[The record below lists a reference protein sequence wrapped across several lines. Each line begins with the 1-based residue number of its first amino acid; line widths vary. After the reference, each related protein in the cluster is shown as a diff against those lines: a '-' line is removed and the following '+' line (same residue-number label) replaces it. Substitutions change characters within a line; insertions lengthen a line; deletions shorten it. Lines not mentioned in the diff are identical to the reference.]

1 MFSEYYVL
9 SIAGSTLH
17 GFFNSHNEVY
27 IAIVIII
34 TSLLHK
40 EKWGFMEVKRLV
52 NLSF

>member
-1 MFSEYYVL
+1 MFSEYCVL

-17 GFFNSHNEVY
+17 GFFNSHTEVY

-34 TSLLHK
+34 TSLLPK

-52 NLSF
+52 NLTF